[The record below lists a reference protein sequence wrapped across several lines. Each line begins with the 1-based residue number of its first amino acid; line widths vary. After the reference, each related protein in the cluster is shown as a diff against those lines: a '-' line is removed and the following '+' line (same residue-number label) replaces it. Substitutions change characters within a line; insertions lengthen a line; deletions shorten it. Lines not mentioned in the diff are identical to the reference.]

1 MSARSWSLPLLVL
14 APLAFAAPGP
24 ARADQQQYVVVYV
37 EFQPDLRA
45 HGATLLGQLAALGSA
60 SPGVVSFSANS
71 QIDRANFYVLVE
83 IWQNATAYQNFITSP
98 ATTALISQIEPFLEA
113 PFDERDG
120 VLIK

>member
-1 MSARSWSLPLLVL
+1 MSW
-14 APLAFAAPGP
+14 FMF
-24 ARADQQQYVVVYV
+24 

-45 HGATLLGQLAALGSA
+45 HGAKLLGQLAALGSA

-83 IWQNATAYQNFITSP
+83 IWQNATAYQNFINSP
-98 ATTALISQIEPFLEA
+98 ATTALISQVEPLLEA

-120 VLIK
+120 VLIE